1 MIHFR
6 DVMSRCFTQVAFEP
20 QLVPDAE
27 GEDGLVILFLRVA
40 QLLFENVRQ
49 VIPACLRPDMRLHAS
64 LIHGDDGDVGK
75 ASCQIDTI
83 PVTSKLLALV
93 RTCHLFLFFLF
104 L

>member
-1 MIHFR
+1 
-6 DVMSRCFTQVAFEP
+6 MSRCFTQIPFEP

-27 GEDGLVILFLRVA
+27 GEDGLVILFLRVT

-49 VIPACLRPDMRLHAS
+49 VIPARLRPDMRLHAS

-83 PVTSKLLALV
+83 PVTSKLFALVRV
-93 RTCHLFLFFLF
+93 RTCHLFLFLLF